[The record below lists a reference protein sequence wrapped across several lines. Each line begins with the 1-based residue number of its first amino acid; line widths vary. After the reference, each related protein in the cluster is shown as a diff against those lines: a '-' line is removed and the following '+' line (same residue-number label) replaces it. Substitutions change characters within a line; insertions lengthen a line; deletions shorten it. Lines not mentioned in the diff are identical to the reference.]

1 MIINSISL
9 FNYRGYKKADINFGK
24 NVNFFIGNNGSG
36 KTNLLEA
43 IYFLALAKSYKSLD
57 IATIKNEEE
66 FARIIAKVKSDKDLV
81 PKIIISKLGKKIIVN
96 NSEIDKLSD
105 YIGRVKV
112 LAFLPEDM
120 DLVKGHD
127 NISALEL
134 KSEVQYNGKHKG
146 EDKSVINIHEAQKII
161 DKYKKLYIRF
171 EKFIVPFIKRIKEKI
186 IIKKIYLNTELGT
199 NDAAETAVITG
210 IIWSLKSYAVT
221 ILANNFD
228 SSDIFVNVVPNYNI
242 RTFKTSIDCIFSIKL
257 GNIINA
263 GLKTLLAKKGMV

>member
-1 MIINSISL
+1 MDFLIIGLSI
-9 FNYRGYKKADINFGK
+9 I
-24 NVNFFIGNNGSG
+24 
-36 KTNLLEA
+36 
-43 IYFLALAKSYKSLD
+43 FL
-57 IATIKNEEE
+57 
-66 FARIIAKVKSDKDLV
+66 
-81 PKIIISKLGKKIIVN
+81 IIILYSNIKIEISFKRHNEDDMLGINIIVFYG
-96 NSEIDKLSD
+96 IFK
-105 YIGRVKV
+105 YKRQIP
-112 LAFLPEDM
+112 FM